1 MFFFDLDGTLLD
13 STSIWSDI
21 DVAFLSSHGISPVPP
36 DYTDYVTHHSAPDA
50 AQYTRERFHLTETP
64 QQIMDTWE
72 EMALT
77 AYRHTLPTKPGAKEF
92 LLRCHAEGIRMAILT
107 SCFPHLC
114 HAALEHH
121 GISHLFE
128 YVLTTMETGLEKG
141 NGALYRMAA
150 ELCGV
155 DASQCTL
162 FEDNPGY
169 CAAARQEGFRIVGI
183 QDPMFESQQ
192 EDLRRLCAPGHYITD
207 FTHLSPAD
215 FP

>member
-21 DVAFLSSHGISPVPP
+21 DVAFLNSHGISPVPP

-50 AQYTRERFHLTETP
+50 AQYTKERFLLTETP

-77 AYRHTLPTKPGAKEF
+77 AYRHTLPMKPGAKEF
-92 LLRCHAEGIRMAILT
+92 LLQCKAKGIRMAILT

-121 GISHLFE
+121 NISHLFE
-128 YVLTTMETGLEKG
+128 WILTTRETGLEKG

-150 ELCGV
+150 TQCGL
-155 DASQCTL
+155 DPTQCTL

-169 CAAARQEGFRIVGI
+169 CTAARQEGFRIVGI
-183 QDPMFESQQ
+183 RDPMFESHQ
-192 EDLRRLCAPGHYITD
+192 EDLRQLCAPGHYITNFIHVTPED
-207 FTHLSPAD
+207 FQ
-215 FP
+215 